1 MKLELKKNSEYNDSV
16 EQIVKDYITTIVLD
30 EKGLIENESEYNLED
45 KGKSYIF
52 ESIQIANNRYS
63 EKKYQILLDIL
74 SKRIVNKNQE
84 LIECNQ
90 TITSMHRQIIDMG
103 EAISH
108 AIIELETLYK
118 KLGYSN
124 SNVLRELKDSAN
136 IKS

>member
-30 EKGLIENESEYNLED
+30 EKGLIENEPEYNLED

>member
-108 AIIELETLYK
+108 VIIELETLYK

>member
-30 EKGLIENESEYNLED
+30 EKGLIENEPEYNLED

-90 TITSMHRQIIDMG
+90 TITSIHRQIIDMG